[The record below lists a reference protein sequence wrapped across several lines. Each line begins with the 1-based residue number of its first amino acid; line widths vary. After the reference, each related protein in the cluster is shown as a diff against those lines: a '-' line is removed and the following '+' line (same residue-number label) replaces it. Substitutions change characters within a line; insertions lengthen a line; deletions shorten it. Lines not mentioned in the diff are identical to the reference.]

1 MNRALFLHTWRANW
15 FRLLIVAIA
24 LAAWG
29 SVLPIIYN
37 AFGAQFRQLMDSGAI
52 PRQIAEFGGGD
63 IFTLSGSVA
72 LGFIHPL
79 SVGLNLVFAVGF
91 AATCVAGERQR
102 GTLEIMLARPISRR
116 VAYGTLALAAALF
129 VAVTVGALTLGA
141 YLGSAL
147 TGRLAEL
154 GVGNLPILW
163 LNGALLFGAFAAIS
177 LAASTTFDRLSPAI
191 GVSLAVVLLSYF
203 LDVLGQLWPDAAG
216 LQPFSLFHYLDP
228 RADLA
233 GLPAWGDFGILGGVI
248 VVAIAYA
255 LIVFPRRDLSAPS

>member
-15 FRLLIVAIA
+15 LRLLIVMIA

-37 AFGAQFRQLMDSGAI
+37 AFGAQFRQLMESGAI
-52 PRQIAEFGGGD
+52 PRQLAEFGGGD
-63 IFTLSGSVA
+63 IFSLTGSVA

-91 AATCVAGERQR
+91 TAACLAGERQR
-102 GTLEIMLARPISRR
+102 GTLEILLARPISRR
-116 VAYGTLALAAALF
+116 VAYGTLALAAGLF
-129 VAVTVGALTLGA
+129 VALTVGALTLGA

-154 GVGNLPILW
+154 GVGNLPLLW

-177 LAASTTFDRLSPAI
+177 LAASVTFDRLSPAI
-191 GVSLAVVLLSYF
+191 AVSLAVVLVSYF

-216 LQPFSLFHYLDP
+216 VQPFSLFHYLDP

-233 GLPAWGDFGILGGVI
+233 GLPAWADFAVLGAVI
-248 VVAIAYA
+248 VLAAAYA
-255 LIVFPRRDLSAPS
+255 LIVFPRRDLAAPS